1 MQSCSRRA
9 AHQILTPFLR
19 RPGQLR
25 AISARVMKMK
35 ARTMDGPAPV
45 AAVYAPQIPTMITDL
60 AATALRD
67 FPKKNNNWLI
77 IR

>member
-1 MQSCSRRA
+1 
-9 AHQILTPFLR
+9 
-19 RPGQLR
+19 
-25 AISARVMKMK
+25 MKMK

-67 FPKKNNNWLI
+67 FPKKNNNRLI